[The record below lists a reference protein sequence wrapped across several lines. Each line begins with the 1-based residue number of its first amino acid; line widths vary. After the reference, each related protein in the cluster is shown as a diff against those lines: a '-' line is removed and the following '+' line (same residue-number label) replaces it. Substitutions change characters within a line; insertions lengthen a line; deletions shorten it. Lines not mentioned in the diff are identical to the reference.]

1 MLVDC
6 DFQISSDIQNIGY
19 DDDIK
24 IINSQRILLIK
35 CRTAHNCNEWAKHLS
50 NLTQQ
55 AKDFASETRN
65 RSDSYAPIRENQLAY
80 YYLSFVHGVSTGRKE
95 GYQQEESINYYFD
108 YHALSR
114 ASYFCDICK
123 CHDSPNWFVIK
134 DTYIVDIRPD
144 THEICFPMLVD
155 RNFQVST
162 GLQNI
167 ASNDSIKVSNSQR
180 TLVINCRTARDCDEW
195 TKNLLNL
202 TEQAKDFVNET
213 RSRFDS
219 YVPVRE
225 NQLAYWFIN
234 GKSYMKAVAKA
245 LLTAKE
251 EVFITDWWLS
261 PELILIRP
269 ADNKTFRLDNILGR
283 IADEGVRVYVM
294 LYKEMP
300 FALGLN
306 SLYTERKSVS
316 KNPKGFIKRAR
327 KSDEDPDDGKILEEQ
342 QSDNT
347 STSEV
352 DKKYQYFIGK
362 DYSNAYQRDFT
373 ELEDY
378 TTDSVARTLVPRMPW
393 HDEALVVFGQ
403 TARDVARHFIQR
415 WNIHK
420 SYNDVEDLAVE
431 NWSDFLES
439 EPFRVNAQCVRSVG
453 PWSAG
458 TKSEESSIHNTYIQ
472 MIDAAK
478 HFIYIE
484 NQFFITIAQDSVVRN
499 QLANVLFRRIERAH
513 NNAEKFRI
521 YVVLP
526 LLPGFD
532 NTNAVRAVL
541 YFIMCSITKGDNS
554 LFKRL
559 ENAGISPKDYINFF
573 GMRNHDILM
582 GRLVTEIIY
591 VHSKLMIIDDRMAI
605 CGSAN
610 INDRSLLGNRDSEFC
625 IVIND
630 LEEEDGIAPFIIWT

>member
-1 MLVDC
+1 LVDLA
-6 DFQISSDIQNIGY
+6 DKNDTTLKSPSDIV
-19 DDDIK
+19 
-24 IINSQRILLIK
+24 
-35 CRTAHNCNEWAKHLS
+35 AE
-50 NLTQQ
+50 
-55 AKDFASETRN
+55 
-65 RSDSYAPIRENQLAY
+65 
-80 YYLSFVHGVSTGRKE
+80 
-95 GYQQEESINYYFD
+95 
-108 YHALSR
+108 
-114 ASYFCDICK
+114 
-123 CHDSPNWFVIK
+123 
-134 DTYIVDIRPD
+134 
-144 THEICFPMLVD
+144 
-155 RNFQVST
+155 
-162 GLQNI
+162 NI
-167 ASNDSIKVSNSQR
+167 ASGGRETVEAAQI
-180 TLVINCRTARDCDEW
+180 TT
-195 TKNLLNL
+195 TKMA
-202 TEQAKDFVNET
+202 EQAGEI
-213 RSRFDS
+213 S
-219 YVPVRE
+219 
-225 NQLAYWFIN
+225 
-234 GKSYMKAVAKA
+234 
-245 LLTAKE
+245 
-251 EVFITDWWLS
+251 
-261 PELILIRP
+261 
-269 ADNKTFRLDNILGR
+269 
-283 IADEGVRVYVM
+283 
-294 LYKEMP
+294 
-300 FALGLN
+300 
-306 SLYTERKSVS
+306 
-316 KNPKGFIKRAR
+316 IKRAR

-342 QSDNT
+342 QSDT
-347 STSEV
+347 TLTSEV

-362 DYSNAYQRDFT
+362 DYSNAYQRDLT

-378 TTDSVARTLVPRMPW
+378 TTDSVARTLVLRMPW

-420 SYNDVEDLAVE
+420 SYDDVEDLAVE

-630 LEEEDGIAPFIIWT
+630 LEEEDGRFNGEPVRVGKFCSSWRKKIFEMLLGIQFENPNNIDVTDPVSDEFYSYFQDVAKQNTCIYEEVFATMPTDHTKTFAQITAYNNMAKMKDIDPIEAQQKLKGIQGFIVEYPLYFLDEENYLPSVATREGKNFSFHYQ